1 MHVMKPWGKK
11 KKPHYK
17 NYLDFPAK
25 VPLCL
30 LVPISGKLLPAV
42 FSGRI
47 SNKWR
52 QPMGRMDE
60 AHIAIT
66 KSLS

>member
-1 MHVMKPWGKK
+1 MHVMTMGKEK
-11 KKPHYK
+11 KLNYK

-42 FSGRI
+42 FSG
-47 SNKWR
+47 
-52 QPMGRMDE
+52 
-60 AHIAIT
+60 
-66 KSLS
+66 